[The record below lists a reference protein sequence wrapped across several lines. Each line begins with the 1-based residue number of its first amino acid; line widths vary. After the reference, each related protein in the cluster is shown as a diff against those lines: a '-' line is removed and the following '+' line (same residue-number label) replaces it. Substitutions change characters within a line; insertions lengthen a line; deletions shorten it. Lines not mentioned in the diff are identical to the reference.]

1 MSKGFGIQ
9 AKLAAAF
16 GTGAILSLAMVFV
29 PANGTAHNWIY
40 ALAGASMCSS
50 VVSFVLMRKAL
61 VGPLSEL
68 QSRLVSMESIC
79 VYHLTTGLQSLARGD
94 LTYEVQP
101 ATTPVPVTGSDE
113 VGQLCTTFNLL
124 LGKVQASVSA
134 YNSGRES
141 LSNMI
146 TSVSQNADS
155 VAGTSQ
161 QLAASSEESGAAANE
176 IAAGSQ
182 KLAENSSKASEEM
195 SRLNSQVAEVSESSE
210 AQQMIVSK
218 ASDALKGASTEIDRV
233 SRAAQQM
240 SELAKEGNTAVNET
254 IQAMARVKA
263 RVTLSSEIVQ
273 ELDLAGQKIGDI
285 VKAIE
290 AIAEQTNLL
299 ALNAAI
305 EAARAGEHG
314 RGFAV
319 VAEEVRKLAEQAG
332 SATREIG
339 SLIAG
344 VRSTVDETVTAIQ
357 STTHE
362 VENGATSSEQAGKS
376 LVQIVSA
383 ADEVAIQAD
392 KASKLA
398 NVVEAGMGDVAESAA
413 KNLRAAVNMA
423 ENAQRASQVIMEVAA
438 VGEESSAGAEEL
450 NASIE
455 EVGAAASE
463 LAHMSQSLRDLVSQ
477 FTVDDH
483 KPGSHLRVAA

>member
-1 MSKGFGIQ
+1 
-9 AKLAAAF
+9 
-16 GTGAILSLAMVFV
+16 
-29 PANGTAHNWIY
+29 
-40 ALAGASMCSS
+40 
-50 VVSFVLMRKAL
+50 
-61 VGPLSEL
+61 
-68 QSRLVSMESIC
+68 
-79 VYHLTTGLQSLARGD
+79 
-94 LTYEVQP
+94 
-101 ATTPVPVTGSDE
+101 
-113 VGQLCTTFNLL
+113 
-124 LGKVQASVSA
+124 
-134 YNSGRES
+134 
-141 LSNMI
+141 
-146 TSVSQNADS
+146 
-155 VAGTSQ
+155 
-161 QLAASSEESGAAANE
+161 
-176 IAAGSQ
+176 
-182 KLAENSSKASEEM
+182 M

-233 SRAAQQM
+233 SLAAQQM

-263 RVTLSSEIVQ
+263 RVTLSSEKVQ

-455 EVGAAASE
+455 EVGAASE